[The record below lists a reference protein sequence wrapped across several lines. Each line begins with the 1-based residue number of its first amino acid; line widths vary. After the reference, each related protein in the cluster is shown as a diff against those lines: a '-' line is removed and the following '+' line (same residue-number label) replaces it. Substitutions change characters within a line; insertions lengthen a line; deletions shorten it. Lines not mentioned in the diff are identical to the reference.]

1 MFIRAVG
8 GGGGGASIL
17 MDKTRQYFI
26 WGLIPPGTSMDG
38 NEKATVSRG

>member
-8 GGGGGASIL
+8 GGGGSSIL